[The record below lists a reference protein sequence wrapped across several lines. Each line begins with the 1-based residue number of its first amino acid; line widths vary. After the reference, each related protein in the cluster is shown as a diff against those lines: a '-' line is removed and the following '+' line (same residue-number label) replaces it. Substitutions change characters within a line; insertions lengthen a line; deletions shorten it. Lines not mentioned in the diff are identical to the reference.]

1 MSVTKFNNSFIS
13 ELMKCNPAKN
23 VGSCCATSGPCGLGE
38 GGCDNDSD
46 CTGDLVCGE
55 NNCLAGNLEMDC
67 CKSE

>member
-1 MSVTKFNNSFIS
+1 
-13 ELMKCNPAKN
+13 MKCNPAKN

-38 GGCDNDSD
+38 GGCDSDSD